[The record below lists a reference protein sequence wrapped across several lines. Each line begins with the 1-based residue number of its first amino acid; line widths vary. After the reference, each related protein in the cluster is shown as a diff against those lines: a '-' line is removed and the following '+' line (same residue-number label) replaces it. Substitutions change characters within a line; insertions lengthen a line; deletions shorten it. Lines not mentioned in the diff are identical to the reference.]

1 MVELMHFGVGKDS
14 LEREKSEGEERSRIH
29 CQREENSSGVWHTSV
44 LKLRPTQG
52 TERTTCYCFFPVP
65 VPAGPLPG
73 EGGEAEGGVQRRPF
87 ALHRAEV
94 YRRYR
99 CSRFRS
105 GLTRFRYAAW
115 FVSCENR
122 LLRVSQ
128 PVKRRAPESGFKS
141 LESSGMFLGK
151 TPAVFI

>member
-1 MVELMHFGVGKDS
+1 MHFGVGKDS
-14 LEREKSEGEERSRIH
+14 PEREKSEGEERPWIH
-29 CQREENSSGVWHTSV
+29 CQRENSPAVGHTSV

-73 EGGEAEGGVQRRPF
+73 EGGETGEGVQGRRPF

-99 CSRFRS
+99 CCRFRS
-105 GLTRFRYAAW
+105 GLTRFRYTAW
-115 FVSCENR
+115 FVSCGYR
-122 LLRVSQ
+122 LLRVSL
-128 PVKRRAPESGFKS
+128 PAKKRAPESGLKS
-141 LESSGMFLGK
+141 LESSGRMGK
-151 TPAVFI
+151 KARNLNTI